1 MSLSRPIMS
10 RPGPV
15 AIPSSRIVASP
26 GLKQVSMKDHG
37 LFDPAMQESAR
48 RKIGV
53 KPVGEIEEEMM
64 SDQQWFEAAP
74 EQLDFE
80 SDGLRRCWVRLDY
93 IQDSRP
99 QRMAWPLAIC
109 RHGSGPSVLVTGGTH
124 GDEFEGQIAATEL
137 IHRLDPGRVSGL
149 LMIAPTLNRPASLA
163 GTRRSPIDDADL
175 NRRFPGLAGEGPSA
189 AIARFATQ
197 ALIARADIAIDIHS
211 GGEAMEFVLSS
222 NLQGRPGS
230 PALRAGLPA
239 LMAFDAPYAIVFDEV
254 KAEGAM
260 PHRGTLEG
268 AARELGKFAISSEIG
283 GAGRV
288 TPASM
293 QVARDGLRNLLH
305 HFGVMKD
312 PAARLAAQ
320 SRSRL
325 LLLARAEHYL
335 TAPGKGHFAPRCWL
349 GDEVERG
356 QPVADLYQLESGTLA
371 RQEVRATSSGIVVA
385 AARRGPVQP
394 GEDLLYIA
402 EPFSP

>member
-1 MSLSRPIMS
+1 MPDQ
-10 RPGPV
+10 
-15 AIPSSRIVASP
+15 AW
-26 GLKQVSMKDHG
+26 
-37 LFDPAMQESAR
+37 
-48 RKIGV
+48 
-53 KPVGEIEEEMM
+53 IEGM
-64 SDQQWFEAAP
+64 P
-74 EQLDFE
+74 EHLDFE
-80 SDGLRRCWVRLDY
+80 SDGLRRYWVQLDY
-93 IQDSRP
+93 VHDNRP
-99 QRMAWPLAIC
+99 QRLAWPLVVC
-109 RHGSGPSVLVTGGTH
+109 RRGRGPSVLVTGGTH

-137 IHRLDPGRVSGL
+137 IHRLDPVRVSGL
-149 LMIAPTLNRPASLA
+149 LLIAPTLNRPACLA
-163 GTRRSPIDDADL
+163 GARRSPIDDADL

-189 AIARFATQ
+189 AIARFVTS
-197 ALIARADIAIDIHS
+197 ALIGRADVAIDIHS

-230 PALRAGLPA
+230 PDLAAGLPA

-268 AARELGKFAISSEIG
+268 AARELRKFAISSEIG

-288 TPASM
+288 TPVSM

-305 HFGVMKD
+305 HFGVLKD

-325 LLLARAEHYL
+325 LLLARPEHYL
-335 TAPGKGHFAPRCWL
+335 AAPVKGHFVPRCWL

-356 QPVADLYQLESGTLA
+356 QPVADLYQLDSGTLA
-371 RQEVRATSSGIVVA
+371 RQEVRAPSSGILVA